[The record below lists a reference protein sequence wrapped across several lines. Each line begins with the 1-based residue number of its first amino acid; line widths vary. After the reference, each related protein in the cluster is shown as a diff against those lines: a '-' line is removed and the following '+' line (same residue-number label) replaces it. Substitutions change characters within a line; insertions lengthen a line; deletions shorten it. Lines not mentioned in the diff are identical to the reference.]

1 MILDP
6 SQRKRQQELNII
18 CDDEAGIQ
26 PKGMPKAKSF
36 KSLLERSGQSSRVY
50 PSALQI
56 KQMIAESRQRSLM
69 GEKG

>member
-1 MILDP
+1 MILNP
-6 SQRKRQQELNII
+6 SRRKWQPEFILIYTN
-18 CDDEAGIQ
+18 EAGIQ